1 MLLAIQIPW
10 NRRQQ
15 LWWRALKSMGI
26 KCILVTGNNWQTAR
40 SVADEVWHFLLI
52 LLWWHVFLGVRFL
65 PLLIPLPVNQILPN
79 HWKNKNTQW
88 CQLMF
93 IVLALKVGFISET
106 SSIISQKELLA
117 VVASFWLSVMTLLF
131 SQTNNLPYFSL
142 IWQVG
147 IMDVMAEVL
156 PAGKTKAI

>member
-1 MLLAIQIPW
+1 M
-10 NRRQQ
+10 
-15 LWWRALKSMGI
+15 S
-26 KCILVTGNNWQTAR
+26 
-40 SVADEVWHFLLI
+40 
-52 LLWWHVFLGVRFL
+52 
-65 PLLIPLPVNQILPN
+65 
-79 HWKNKNTQW
+79 
-88 CQLMF
+88 

-106 SSIISQKELLA
+106 SSIISQKELFV
-117 VVASFWLSVMTLLF
+117 VVASFWLSVMGLLF